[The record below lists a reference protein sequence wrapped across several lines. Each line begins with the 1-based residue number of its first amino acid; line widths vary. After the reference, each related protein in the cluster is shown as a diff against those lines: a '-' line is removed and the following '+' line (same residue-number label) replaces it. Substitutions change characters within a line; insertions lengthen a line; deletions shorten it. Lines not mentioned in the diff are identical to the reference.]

1 MSSSGP
7 ALLALFVVLVIGL
20 VGAGQLIMG
29 NARRAMLRES
39 ATGRREPSRALEAG
53 HSLAQAFART
63 SRGRRLQARLTAG
76 AVNFDPL
83 QFVLLSIAGAVVVAY
98 VISLK
103 FGTVLA
109 LLAGLI
115 VLRGTAMWLQRKVD
129 QRAERFAAQLPEM
142 ARVLANGTS
151 AGLSIVGALEIAVEE
166 LDDPASSELR
176 VALEEVRIGQS
187 FDRAFENLA
196 ERMPSRELGVLVS
209 TLVIQQRAG
218 GDLVHALS
226 EMSLTLE
233 TRKDTLREVKTIM
246 SGAVASAYAV
256 AGLGIATVFLFDLIH
271 PGALDQ
277 LTHTAIG
284 LAVLFVAS
292 VLYAIGLVAI
302 RRVTR
307 VQT

>member
-1 MSSSGP
+1 M
-7 ALLALFVVLVIGL
+7 LAL
-20 VGAGQLIMG
+20 
-29 NARRAMLRES
+29 
-39 ATGRREPSRALEAG
+39 
-53 HSLAQAFART
+53 
-63 SRGRRLQARLTAG
+63 
-76 AVNFDPL
+76 
-83 QFVLLSIAGAVVVAY
+83 IAGVV
-98 VISLK
+98 
-103 FGTVLA
+103 
-109 LLAGLI
+109 

-129 QRAERFAAQLPEM
+129 QRAERFAAQLPEV

-166 LDDPASSELR
+166 LDEPASGELR

-187 FDRAFENLA
+187 FDRAFENLSD
-196 ERMPSRELGVLVS
+196 RMPSRELGVLVS

-226 EMSLTLE
+226 EMSTTLE

-277 LTHTAIG
+277 LTHSALG
-284 LAVLFVAS
+284 LLVLFVAA

>member
-1 MSSSGP
+1 MSAGP
-7 ALLALFVVLVIGL
+7 ALLALFAVLVVGL
-20 VGAGQLIMG
+20 WGAGELIMG
-29 NARRAMLRES
+29 NARRATLRES
-39 ATGRREPSRALEAG
+39 ATGVSEPSRALEAG
-53 HSLAQAFART
+53 HGVAQWFART
-63 SRGRRLQARLTAG
+63 RRGRRLQARLTAG
-76 AVNFDPL
+76 AVHLEPL
-83 QFVLLSIAGAVVVAY
+83 SFVLLSVGGALVVAY
-98 VISLK
+98 VVSLK

-109 LLAGLI
+109 LIAGVV

-166 LDDPASSELR
+166 LDEPASGELR

-187 FDRAFENLA
+187 FDRAFENLSD
-196 ERMPSRELGVLVS
+196 RMPSRELGVLVS

-226 EMSLTLE
+226 EMSTTLE

-277 LTHTAIG
+277 LTHSALG
-284 LAVLFVAS
+284 LLVLFVAA
-292 VLYAIGLVAI
+292 VLYALGLVAI

>member
-1 MSSSGP
+1 MSSGP
-7 ALLALFVVLVIGL
+7 ALIALFGVLVVALAGATEL
-20 VGAGQLIMG
+20 VMG
-29 NARRAMLRES
+29 NARRATLRES
-39 ATGRREPSRALEAG
+39 ATGRPEPSRALAAG
-53 HSLAQAFART
+53 RGVSTAFART
-63 SRGRRLQARLTAG
+63 RRGRRLQARLTAG
-76 AVNFDPL
+76 AVNYEPL
-83 QFVLLSIAGAVVVAY
+83 TFVLAALGGAIVAGYVV
-98 VISLK
+98 SLK
-103 FGTVLA
+103 FGTVLGA
-109 LLAGLI
+109 IAGVI

-129 QRAERFAAQLPEM
+129 QRADRFAAQLPEM

-166 LDDPASSELR
+166 LDEPASSELR

-226 EMSLTLE
+226 EMSVTLE

-271 PGALDQ
+271 PGAIDQ
-277 LTHTAIG
+277 LTGSVIG
-284 LAVLFVAS
+284 LAVLFVAGM
-292 VLYAIGLVAI
+292 LYAVGLVAI